1 MFISCNEPARDH
13 DATSSDIAR
22 NTISN
27 NIQLEVR
34 NLDVSRAVL
43 VNEQGN
49 PVSSNNTTDVNKPLK
64 LRVFINNGWVAKKGK
79 VALGAYQKIETFQK
93 QVVLEEKDLFEE
105 IGPISSEEAK
115 IITIS
120 ANIKK
125 IYRKKDSFHVSF
137 RIWDKNG
144 TGNIEGSYKLIVN
157 SPQ

>member
-1 MFISCNEPARDH
+1 M
-13 DATSSDIAR
+13 
-22 NTISN
+22 
-27 NIQLEVR
+27 EVR

-64 LRVFINNGWVAKKGK
+64 LRVFINNGWVTRKGN